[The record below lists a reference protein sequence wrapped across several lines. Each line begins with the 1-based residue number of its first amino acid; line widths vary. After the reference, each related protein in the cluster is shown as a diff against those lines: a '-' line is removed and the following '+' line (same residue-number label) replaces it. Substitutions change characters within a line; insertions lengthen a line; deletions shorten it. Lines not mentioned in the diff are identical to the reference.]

1 MPMYVVLMQMTD
13 EGVKNVKGAPQRLQE
28 GIKAFEGMGGKVHV
42 MVATM
47 GEYDYVG
54 VGEAPSDEV
63 AAAFAAALASRG
75 FVRTTSMRAF
85 TPEEF
90 AALLSKLP

>member
-1 MPMYVVLMQMTD
+1 MATFVLLMKLTD
-13 EGVKNVKGAPQRLQE
+13 DGVKNIKGAPQRLQE
-28 GIKAFEGMGGKVHV
+28 GIQALEAMGGKVHA

-54 VGEAPSDEV
+54 LGEAPSDE
-63 AAAFAAALASRG
+63 AATAFAAGLSSRG
-75 FVRTTSMRAF
+75 FVRTTSLRAF

-90 AALLSKLP
+90 QAIVERLP

>member
-1 MPMYVVLMQMTD
+1 MYVLLMQMTD
-13 EGVKNVKGAPQRLQE
+13 EGIKNIKAAPQRLQE

-63 AAAFAAALASRG
+63 ATAFAAALGSRG
-75 FVRTTSMRAF
+75 FVRTTSMRAY

-90 AALLSKLP
+90 GAIIGRLP